1 MFKFNQSYL
10 DDLDRIKDPGYLPTE
25 QDILRARQPTTGI
38 IEYPFDLD
46 SIVFR
51 WVVCCNAEPSTRLHY
66 CYWTWLNRFIFYNYS
81 HRMVDVGGQ
90 RSERR
95 KWIHCFENVTS
106 IIFLGVLSEY
116 DMILFES
123 NEVSIFASKL
133 LNRNSIILSSIYYRI
148 EWMNHLPCS
157 EQSSL
162 SLGSPIHP
170 SFSSWTKR
178 ICWRIK

>member
-1 MFKFNQSYL
+1 MFEFDQSYL

-51 WVVCCNAEPSTRLHY
+51 WVVCIEILSRQQGRIVIELGSID
-66 CYWTWLNRFIFYNYS
+66 FIFYNYS

-123 NEVSIFASKL
+123 NEVSISA
-133 LNRNSIILSSIYYRI
+133 
-148 EWMNHLPCS
+148 
-157 EQSSL
+157 
-162 SLGSPIHP
+162 
-170 SFSSWTKR
+170 
-178 ICWRIK
+178 